1 MMQRVKDV
9 QLVLYKLNMNIKV
22 FLSGGMND
30 SNWQQEVI
38 NSVGKEGY
46 IYFNPR
52 EHFLSKSKEYT
63 MWDLFYVKKCDVVFA
78 YMQKDNPSG
87 FGLTLEIGY
96 ATALGKQIILVD
108 EKSSFDEKFDEKF
121 KIVRESSSIVFDS
134 FSDGINFLKNLRN
147 GISTL

>member
-1 MMQRVKDV
+1 MD
-9 QLVLYKLNMNIKV
+9 IKV
-22 FLSGGMND
+22 FLSGGMNE

-38 NSVGKEGY
+38 DFVGKDGF

-52 EHFLSKSKEYT
+52 EHSLINPSEYT
-63 MWDLFYVKKCDVVFA
+63 MWDLFYVKNCQVLFA

-96 ATALGKQIILVD
+96 AAALGKQIILID
-108 EKSSFDEKFDEKF
+108 EKSVSDKIFEQKF

-134 FSDGINFLKNLRN
+134 FSDGLTFLKKLRN
-147 GISTL
+147 GINSL

>member
-1 MMQRVKDV
+1 
-9 QLVLYKLNMNIKV
+9 MNIKV
-22 FLSGGMND
+22 FLSGGMNE

-52 EHFLSKSKEYT
+52 EHFLSKSNEYT
-63 MWDLFYVKKCDVVFA
+63 MWDLFYIKNCDVVFA

-87 FGLTLEIGY
+87 FGLTLEIGF
-96 ATALGKQIILVD
+96 AAALGKQIILID
-108 EKSSFDEKFDEKF
+108 EKSFIDKNFEQKF
-121 KIVRESSSIVFDS
+121 KIVRESSSIVFDN

-147 GISTL
+147 GITTL

>member
-1 MMQRVKDV
+1 
-9 QLVLYKLNMNIKV
+9 MNIKV
-22 FLSGGMND
+22 FLSGGMNE

-38 NSVGKEGY
+38 DSVGKDGY
-46 IYFNPR
+46 IYFNQR

-63 MWDLFYVKKCDVVFA
+63 MWDLFYVKNSDVVFA

-96 ATALGKQIILVD
+96 AAALGKQIILID
-108 EKSSFDEKFDEKF
+108 EKSSLDELFAQKF
-121 KIVRESSSIVFDS
+121 KIVRESSSIVFES

>member
-1 MMQRVKDV
+1 MDV
-9 QLVLYKLNMNIKV
+9 KV

-38 NSVGKEGY
+38 DFVGTDGF

-52 EHFLSKSKEYT
+52 EHSLINPREYT
-63 MWDLFYVKKCDVVFA
+63 MWDLFYVKNCEVIFA

-96 ATALGKQIILVD
+96 AAALGKQIILID
-108 EKSSFDEKFDEKF
+108 EKSTSDKLFEQKF
-121 KIVRESSSIVFDS
+121 KIVRESSTIVFDN
-134 FSDGINFLKNLRN
+134 FSDGLTFLKKLRN
-147 GISTL
+147 GISSM

>member
-1 MMQRVKDV
+1 MK
-9 QLVLYKLNMNIKV
+9 IKV
-22 FLSGGMND
+22 FLSGGMNE

-38 NSVGKEGY
+38 DSVGKNDY
-46 IYFNPR
+46 IFFNPR
-52 EHFLSKSKEYT
+52 EHFLSNSKEYT

-96 ATALGKQIILVD
+96 AAALGKQIILID
-108 EKSSFDEKFDEKF
+108 EKSSVDENFAQKF
-121 KIVRESSSIVFDS
+121 KIVRESSSIIFDS
-134 FSDGINFLKNLRN
+134 FYDGITFLKKLRN

>member
-1 MMQRVKDV
+1 MD
-9 QLVLYKLNMNIKV
+9 IKI
-22 FLSGGMND
+22 FLSGGMNE

-38 NSVGKEGY
+38 NLVGQDGY

-52 EHFLSKSKEYT
+52 EHFLSNANEYT
-63 MWDLFYVKKCDVVFA
+63 MWDLFYVKNCDVIFA
-78 YMQKDNPSG
+78 YMQKDNLSG

-96 ATALGKQIILVD
+96 AAALGKQIILVD
-108 EKSSFDEKFDEKF
+108 EKSSFDEKFEQKF

-147 GISTL
+147 GITTL